1 MTDSELR
8 TKNPFATISL
18 EKLIG
23 AAMDNVPFDCA
34 DFYEHRFELSC
45 VERPDVATRRWY
57 TLSWTGADGK
67 RHHVSASKFGLLL
80 WRAAAIELQTR
91 ESDKQA

>member
-34 DFYEHRFELSC
+34 DFYEHRFELSRII
-45 VERPDVATRRWY
+45 VWQHKVPYAGISGRGR
-57 TLSWTGADGK
+57 G
-67 RHHVSASKFGLLL
+67 
-80 WRAAAIELQTR
+80 
-91 ESDKQA
+91 